1 MCNQSEAYS
10 RDMEITQGLL
20 DVFRK
25 WKELGMDIAGERF
38 VNQDTE
44 ALVRMFIKNAKD
56 VLQRELLKGENKNKV
71 KKKKNNKN

>member
-1 MCNQSEAYS
+1 
-10 RDMEITQGLL
+10 MEITQGLL

>member
-10 RDMEITQGLL
+10 RDMEITQELL

-25 WKELGMDIAGERF
+25 WKELGMDIAGKRF

-44 ALVRMFIKNAKD
+44 ALVRKFTKNAKD
-56 VLQRELLKGENKNKV
+56 VLQRELLKDETKIKENKI
-71 KKKKNNKN
+71 KKE